1 MKVESVPKKFIESM
15 LHQIWKRKPGT
26 RKEDLEANRYIHCK
40 EWLPRTVEAMV
51 VKEMETV
58 IKEATSRFQIGGVA
72 GHRPQSGLRPGGEG

>member
-1 MKVESVPKKFIESM
+1 MKVESVPKKFRESM

-51 VKEMETV
+51 VKEME
-58 IKEATSRFQIGGVA
+58 SGDGNQGGDQQVPDWRGRRA
-72 GHRPQSGLRPGGEG
+72 QSSLRPEGEG